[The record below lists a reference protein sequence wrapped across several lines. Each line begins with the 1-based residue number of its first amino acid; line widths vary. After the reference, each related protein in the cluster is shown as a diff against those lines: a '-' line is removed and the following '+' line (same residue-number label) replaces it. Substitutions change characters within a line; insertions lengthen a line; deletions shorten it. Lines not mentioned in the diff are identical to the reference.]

1 MSNLTFSLIL
11 PISGL
16 DLKMWLVIVPRY
28 CSSLMECF
36 SVKQWLIL
44 PSQGTNVDWLY
55 YFFHSFFLHMISFL
69 LSTLQSNIW
78 DIFDI
83 FPFLL
88 YYHPDL
94 CRLQYFSIEGLEI
107 TMFVLKFSRDC
118 RYYFKWPAIKR
129 LTRSPINLKDFVVFH
144 TCVFAKQT
152 IVRL

>member
-1 MSNLTFSLIL
+1 MSNLTFSLIF

-55 YFFHSFFLHMISFL
+55 YFFYSFFSIWFRSYFPRFNPTFGIFL
-69 LSTLQSNIW
+69 
-78 DIFDI
+78 IF
-83 FPFLL
+83 FLFLL

>member
-55 YFFHSFFLHMISFL
+55 YFFPLFFSPYDFVLTFHASIQHLGYFWYFFFFTVLPPIHWVLYLDPGIFVSVTILFQVFFRSYSKYTIDLTFL
-69 LSTLQSNIW
+69 FQLFFRSY
-78 DIFDI
+78 
-83 FPFLL
+83 FPFPGIL
-88 YYHPDL
+88 
-94 CRLQYFSIEGLEI
+94 
-107 TMFVLKFSRDC
+107 
-118 RYYFKWPAIKR
+118 
-129 LTRSPINLKDFVVFH
+129 
-144 TCVFAKQT
+144 
-152 IVRL
+152 